1 MKLKKE
7 VIMSKGL
14 KISLLEKEKVI
25 GRGYLYIMKN
35 ELHKQPSLI
44 GYLEDIYVGEKYRQK
59 GYGKKIIQ
67 TLIEEARKQSCYKV
81 ILTSRYGREKLHR
94 WYEKFGFKD
103 HGKEFRMDL

>member
-44 GYLEDIYVGEKYRQK
+44 GYLEDIYVG
-59 GYGKKIIQ
+59 
-67 TLIEEARKQSCYKV
+67 
-81 ILTSRYGREKLHR
+81 
-94 WYEKFGFKD
+94 
-103 HGKEFRMDL
+103 